1 MNTEPKM
8 SINFA
13 NIDVNGM
20 PYSFTITRQQGENW
34 VQAAQRTIKN
44 SSVLEKVVAY
54 LTYVDNGK
62 VNK

>member
-1 MNTEPKM
+1 M

-20 PYSFTITRQQGENW
+20 PYSFTITRQEGENFL
-34 VQAAQRTIKN
+34 QAAQRTIKN
-44 SSVLEKVVAY
+44 SYVLEKVVAY